1 MTKNI
6 LIKTQHI
13 FSCIVFVTSNTLAMI
28 GDIIVSSLT
37 NVPEF
42 AAAKDERRPPDA
54 GRVEPVRV
62 LRVRA
67 RAKNKHKQ
75 AIVF

>member
-1 MTKNI
+1 MTKSSDKN
-6 LIKTQHI
+6 TAH
-13 FSCIVFVTSNTLAMI
+13 FSCIVFVTSNILAMI

-54 GRVEPVRV
+54 GRVETVRV
-62 LRVRA
+62 LREGTSE
-67 RAKNKHKQ
+67 KQ
-75 AIVF
+75 SQTGD